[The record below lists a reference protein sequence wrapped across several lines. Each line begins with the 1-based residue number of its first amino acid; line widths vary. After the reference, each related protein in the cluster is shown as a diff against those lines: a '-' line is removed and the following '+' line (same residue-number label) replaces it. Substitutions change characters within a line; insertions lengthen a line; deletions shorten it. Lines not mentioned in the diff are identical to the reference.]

1 MAGSRTATVSC
12 GPCPRYL
19 ASASS
24 RADFEFDWRLWTIT
38 VSPEEALISK
48 QKTYNRIARLYDIL
62 DLPFEHGRYK
72 PLRRVLFDGLSGTLL
87 DAGVGTG
94 RNFPFYPDGSKVTGI
109 DLSPAM
115 LDRARR
121 RRNKLGTA
129 VDLREMNVMEMGF
142 ADDSFDGIISTFLFC
157 VLDAEHQLPALEELR
172 RVCRPGGTIRI
183 LEYAIS
189 ENPSQRF
196 IMKLWAPWVRF
207 AYGAEFDRHT
217 EQYLKAAGLDL
228 VEKKFLY
235 KDIIKL
241 LTVRPKV
248 S

>member
-1 MAGSRTATVSC
+1 MKKK
-12 GPCPRYL
+12 
-19 ASASS
+19 
-24 RADFEFDWRLWTIT
+24 I
-38 VSPEEALISK
+38 
-48 QKTYNRIARLYDIL
+48 YNRIARLYDIL

-72 PLRRVLFDGLSGTLL
+72 PVRRVLFKELNGALL

-94 RNFPFYPDGSKVTGI
+94 RNFPFYPEGSKITGI

-115 LDRARR
+115 LDRARQR
-121 RRNKLGTA
+121 REKLGTA
-129 VDLREMNVMEMGF
+129 VDLHEMNVMKMDF
-142 ADDSFDGIISTFLFC
+142 ADNSFDGIVSTFLFC
-157 VLDAEHQLPALEELR
+157 VLDAGHQQPALEELR
-172 RVCRPGGTIRI
+172 RVCRPGGAIRI
-183 LEYAIS
+183 LEYAFS
-189 ENPSQRF
+189 EKPLRRF

-217 EQYLKAAGLDL
+217 EQYLEAAGLDL

-241 LTVRPKV
+241 LTVQPKA